1 MSSPGTEE
9 DVQETDISA
18 EEEATLHE
26 LFESLD
32 LNKDGKLDMN
42 DLTKA
47 MTNMQ
52 VPQVPGHAK
61 VLFMGACSF

>member
-1 MSSPGTEE
+1 MSSPGPEE
-9 DVQETDISA
+9 DVQETADVSA

-26 LFESLD
+26 LFETLD
-32 LNKDGKLDMN
+32 MNKDGKLDMN

-61 VLFMGACSF
+61 VQKIFQI

>member
-1 MSSPGTEE
+1 MSSPGPEE
-9 DVQETDISA
+9 DVQEIADVSA

-26 LFESLD
+26 LFETLD
-32 LNKDGKLDMN
+32 MNKDGKLDMN

-61 VLFMGACSF
+61 